1 MAKKKVNAPVELDL
15 TELAGD
21 TGLTLLRDS
30 DYAMVFDRLP
40 LFLPRIDKVFGGGLP
55 FGRMVEIAGKPSGG
69 KCLTKDSNILTAE
82 GYKTV
87 EEIINEQ
94 GLVASCTSKQ
104 VPAEIELINRF
115 GQVEKTS
122 HIHFNNKQKVYNVVT
137 RTGLSQKIT
146 GNHPLLVADKTG
158 AHIWKTA
165 LELEVGDFVVTRRG
179 DYVSGN
185 IKLDPEYAYVLGAL
199 IADGHFGEKRL
210 SFTND
215 DPDVLNRVEQYLT
228 TRFSKVHRYAK
239 GNSIELHVNSK
250 ELLTEF
256 YREIDVSP
264 VNAKDKKVPNAVLRA
279 DLVSQTAFLRGFV
292 DCEGYFTEDRVEI
305 SSASKRLLTQIQ
317 LMLKNINIIGF
328 LRQKVVKEYEENYY
342 GVLTLY
348 GKDAVS
354 YINTVSTYS
363 QNRREQAKLLLSKK
377 EEELTKS
384 NHDYVPYSE
393 DLVRALYKSVD
404 ISDRSSEYAGMIRKG
419 RNVSRENIDRIIN
432 ELQGDPFLQHHLMYI
447 NDENFYY
454 DEIKRI
460 EYVGEEPTFDFTLP
474 LTHSFIAES
483 IINHNSTLSYHA
495 ARVATALGCIVVL
508 IDVEGTADRVRLSQL
523 GIDVSKVLVK
533 QPDPEKV
540 DKKGNL
546 EVQLTVEEVGRTI
559 EHTIN
564 IFHQNYPNVR
574 VIYIW
579 DSVGQTPSEDE
590 IGKDFGERNVGA
602 RAKAITQFVT
612 KIAPLISETKSLLI
626 GINQVR
632 DSIGGNPMFPTY
644 SVPGGNAW
652 EHYASLRLEIQKK
665 TAIKQG
671 DEKIGHV
678 MGVHVRKSKVSRPFQ
693 IANGFLIS
701 DNGMDY
707 EYNLAEM
714 AKEEGIIKQA
724 GASLSFVDR
733 FGTEHKKRKAD
744 FIEWLRTPEAQPVRQ
759 EILNRLVLV
768 SYPDGK
774 YPALENK
781 TLNIEGWID
790 KIEPWLYLDT
800 ASTDTGTTS
809 SEDVE
814 DTDALVSNL
823 MTEINNED

>member
-1 MAKKKVNAPVELDL
+1 MAKKEVNAPVELDL

-69 KCLTKDSNILTAE
+69 K
-82 GYKTV
+82 
-87 EEIINEQ
+87 
-94 GLVASCTSKQ
+94 
-104 VPAEIELINRF
+104 
-115 GQVEKTS
+115 
-122 HIHFNNKQKVYNVVT
+122 
-137 RTGLSQKIT
+137 
-146 GNHPLLVADKTG
+146 
-158 AHIWKTA
+158 
-165 LELEVGDFVVTRRG
+165 
-179 DYVSGN
+179 
-185 IKLDPEYAYVLGAL
+185 
-199 IADGHFGEKRL
+199 
-210 SFTND
+210 
-215 DPDVLNRVEQYLT
+215 
-228 TRFSKVHRYAK
+228 
-239 GNSIELHVNSK
+239 
-250 ELLTEF
+250 
-256 YREIDVSP
+256 
-264 VNAKDKKVPNAVLRA
+264 
-279 DLVSQTAFLRGFV
+279 
-292 DCEGYFTEDRVEI
+292 
-305 SSASKRLLTQIQ
+305 
-317 LMLKNINIIGF
+317 
-328 LRQKVVKEYEENYY
+328 
-342 GVLTLY
+342 
-348 GKDAVS
+348 
-354 YINTVSTYS
+354 ST
-363 QNRREQAKLLLSKK
+363 
-377 EEELTKS
+377 
-384 NHDYVPYSE
+384 
-393 DLVRALYKSVD
+393 
-404 ISDRSSEYAGMIRKG
+404 I
-419 RNVSRENIDRIIN
+419 
-432 ELQGDPFLQHHLMYI
+432 
-447 NDENFYY
+447 
-454 DEIKRI
+454 
-460 EYVGEEPTFDFTLP
+460 
-474 LTHSFIAES
+474 
-483 IINHNSTLSYHA
+483 SYHA

-533 QPDPEKV
+533 QPDPDKV

-564 IFHQNYPNVR
+564 IFHQNYPDVR

-733 FGTEHKKRKAD
+733 FGVEHKKRKAD

-781 TLNIEGWID
+781 TLDINGWID
-790 KIEPWLYLDT
+790 KIEPRLYLDA
-800 ASTDTGTTS
+800 ASTDTGTAS
-809 SEDVE
+809 SEDVK

-823 MTEINNED
+823 MEEINNED